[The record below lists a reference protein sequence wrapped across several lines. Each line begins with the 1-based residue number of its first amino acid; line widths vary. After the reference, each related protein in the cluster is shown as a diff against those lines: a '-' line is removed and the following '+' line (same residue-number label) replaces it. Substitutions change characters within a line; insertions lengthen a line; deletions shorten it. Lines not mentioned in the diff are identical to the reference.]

1 MAIDEC
7 GSHDY
12 KQAIPRVLSVSIL
25 FIGTY
30 DDHMNC
36 FYHKQ
41 ANDNPQ
47 EQIEQLHEHFKG
59 IALH

>member
-1 MAIDEC
+1 MITNKPFQEF
-7 GSHDY
+7 Y
-12 KQAIPRVLSVSIL
+12 QFLSYSLVHMMIN
-25 FIGTY
+25 
-30 DDHMNC
+30 MNC

-41 ANDNPQ
+41 ANYNPIPQ

>member
-1 MAIDEC
+1 MITNKPFQEF
-7 GSHDY
+7 Y
-12 KQAIPRVLSVSIL
+12 QFLSYSLVHMMIN
-25 FIGTY
+25 
-30 DDHMNC
+30 MNC

-41 ANDNPQ
+41 ANDNPYPQ